1 MSPRSRVRSLLF
13 LLLLFLAASVPGWAQ
28 GRPPTNTLSNRT
40 FFIQGSLRREEGNQ
54 TVEMVRVDLK
64 KLTGEVVATSFTRSN
79 GEFQFAGLS
88 SGTYYIVI
96 EEKGYEPIREA
107 VEIINSSRLGV
118 YLFLKHPLELGVP
131 QPGHTVSAR
140 ELTIP
145 RKAREALEKGMER
158 LYDKKDAKGSLN
170 FFQRAVTE
178 LPSYYE
184 AYEQMGMANMFL
196 GQTAEAEQAFRKSI
210 EISESKYAAAYFR
223 LASLFSDNGRYA
235 EAEPV
240 ARQGLTLDSNP
251 WSGHFELARAL
262 LGLKRPDDAEKSA
275 AEARNRRPDFP
286 PLHLLL
292 ANIHIQKHD
301 YPALVADLD
310 TYLKLEPKGPMSEQ
324 ARETREKVR
333 GILAKAQDT
342 PTPPKP

>member
-1 MSPRSRVRSLLF
+1 MSPCSKVPS
-13 LLLLFLAASVPGWAQ
+13 LLLLLLAASVSSWPQ
-28 GRPPTNTLSNRT
+28 GRPPSNTLSNRT
-40 FFIQGSLRREEGNQ
+40 FQIQGSLRREEGNQ

-64 KLTGEVVATSFTRSN
+64 KLTGEVVSTSFTRSN

-88 SGTYYIVI
+88 SGTYYLVI

-107 VEIINSSRLGV
+107 IEIINSSRLGV
-118 YLFLKHPLELGVP
+118 YLFLKRPLELGAP

-145 RKAREALEKGMER
+145 RKAREALEKGMGR
-158 LYDKKDAKGSLN
+158 LYDKKDPKGSLS

-210 EISESKYAAAYFR
+210 EASENKYAAAYFR
-223 LASLFSDNGRYA
+223 LASLFSDNRRYA

-240 ARQGLTLDSNP
+240 ARQGLALDSSP

-275 AEARNRRPDFP
+275 AQARTRKPDFP

-301 YPALVADLD
+301 YPAIVEDLD
-310 TYLKLEPKGPMSEQ
+310 TYLKLVPNGPMSEQ
-324 ARETREKVR
+324 ARETREKVK
-333 GILAKAQDT
+333 GIMARAQNT
-342 PTPPKP
+342 PAAPTKP